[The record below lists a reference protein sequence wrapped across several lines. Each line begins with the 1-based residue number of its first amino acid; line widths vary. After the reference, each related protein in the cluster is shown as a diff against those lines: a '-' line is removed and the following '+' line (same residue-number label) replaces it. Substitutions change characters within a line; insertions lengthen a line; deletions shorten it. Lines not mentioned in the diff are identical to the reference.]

1 MTFAAPAL
9 RFWEMGNQA
18 RKLALRSF
26 VIEHRARLR
35 PEDVGLPLCGRRRVE
50 GLRREEVAMLVGV
63 SVAWYTQFETGSIRV
78 SPRMLDRVAA
88 ALRLKDEEKLYL
100 FSLAI
105 DEMPNVLHHDTTTS
119 GAIERAALMHFAKRA
134 RAASSPQEV
143 EVLTVDFLY
152 ETCRPAEIAQIIH
165 ADLDR
170 QEFWTTTQRAA
181 PDVEGFPANP
191 QPFSMVHDAE
201 PVLVRGEMFSE
212 NNISSTEHAL
222 MRDRQQKFGTGRYIS
237 VGVHVGMSIAALN
250 VTQQSNEPYSD
261 WEKFHLGLI
270 AEIFALTLTSRY

>member
-1 MTFAAPAL
+1 V
-9 RFWEMGNQA
+9 GNHA

-35 PEDVGLPLCGRRRVE
+35 PEDVGLPRYGRRRVE

-63 SVAWYTQFETGSIRV
+63 SVAWYTQFETGAIRV

-88 ALRLKDEEKLYL
+88 ALRLNDEEKLYL

-105 DEMPNVLHHDTTTS
+105 DEMPTVLHRDTATS
-119 GAIERAALMHFAKRA
+119 GAIERAALMHFTKRA
-134 RAASSPQEV
+134 RAGSSPQEL
-143 EVLTVDFLY
+143 EALTVDFLFD
-152 ETCRPAEIAQIIH
+152 TCRPVEIAQIIH

-170 QEFWTTTQRAA
+170 QEFWTTTQRTA
-181 PDVEGFPANP
+181 PGVEGFPTNP
-191 QPFSMVHDAE
+191 QPFSLVHDAE
-201 PVLVRGEMFSE
+201 PVLVRGEIFSE
-212 NNISSTEHAL
+212 NNIRSAEHTL

-237 VGVHVGMSIAALN
+237 VGVHAGMSIAALN

-261 WEKFHLGLI
+261 WEKFQLGLI